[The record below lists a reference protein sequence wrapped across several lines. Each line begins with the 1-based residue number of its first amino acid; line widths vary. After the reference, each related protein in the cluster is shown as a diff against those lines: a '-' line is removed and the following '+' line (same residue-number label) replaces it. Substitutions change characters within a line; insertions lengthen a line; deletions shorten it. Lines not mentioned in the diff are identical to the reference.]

1 MGQVMTFNKTTSRD
15 HSRINDVMVFE
26 IIDEEKSKLGKS
38 IIYDK
43 FLKQKV
49 MQKLRLR
56 VMQQVLL
63 KNFKVKTEQKRL
75 S

>member
-1 MGQVMTFNKTTSRD
+1 MTFNKSTSRD
-15 HSRINDVMVFE
+15 HSRINDVLVFE